1 MLLKSA
7 NNNPFCTLPRF
18 LEELVEIRV
27 FQNSLNQ
34 LLLPFKSGALQGPCL
49 QRNPADPT
57 DKTMAEDD
65 DAPTLPVCAVLLDKP
80 LDILLAS
87 FAYAAL
93 EQLRHLALLHGFT
106 LRCWW
111 APGPRF

>member
-1 MLLKSA
+1 
-7 NNNPFCTLPRF
+7 
-18 LEELVEIRV
+18 
-27 FQNSLNQ
+27 
-34 LLLPFKSGALQGPCL
+34 
-49 QRNPADPT
+49 
-57 DKTMAEDD
+57 MAEDD

-80 LDILLAS
+80 LDILRAS